1 MGSEKGAAKA
11 RKIREKQVKA
21 KIQAA
26 IGIRLLYGKKPTVRS
41 VAEEAQ
47 ISTATAAKY
56 LREINTKP

>member
-26 IGIRLLYGKKPTVRS
+26 IGIHLLYGKKPTVRS